1 MRELTKFAIGGGWGA
16 EESDEDTQK
25 VMVIRGADFPAAA
38 LQDLSSIPTRFEK
51 SSKVSNRALSPG
63 DIVLEISGGT
73 KDRPTGRTV
82 FVTQKMVD
90 DAASPLIPA
99 SFCRRL
105 VIDSDKADPRFVYY
119 WLQNMY
125 ATGQTWNYQ
134 NRSTGIAN
142 FQFEQFLDR
151 EKVYLPDRQMQLT
164 IGMLLGAL
172 DDKISTNIRIINATD
187 GLVDVLYSR
196 VPKMPTEQSFAKVV
210 QVFGGSTPSTKNDA
224 FWNGDINW
232 ATPTDITA
240 LDGPWIGDTSRK
252 ITEAG
257 LSSMSSS
264 LHPENSI
271 LLTSRATIGAIA
283 LASEPIATNQG
294 FIVVE
299 APDELT
305 PWLFAQMKARKR
317 EFEAWANGATFMELS
332 RGNFKKLPFIGCS
345 DDDLQAFNDAA
356 WPLLKRAQAAQKENQ
371 VLARTRDELLPLL
384 MSGRITVGEAEDA
397 ADEAASES

>member
-1 MRELTKFAIGGGWGA
+1 MQTIQIADGCSQVTSGATPSRRKPEYFIGDIPWLKTKELNDALIGATEEHISESALAETSCKLISAGA
-16 EESDEDTQK
+16 VVIAMYGATVGKLGILGTPMTTNQACCAMVADEVSLHSQYLFYWLLQNRQS
-25 VMVIRGADFPAAA
+25 IINLSNGAAQQNLSVRTIKNIA
-38 LQDLSSIPTRFEK
+38 LKIPTLEK
-51 SSKVSNRALSPG
+51 QIHTANALKS
-63 DIVLEISGGT
+63 
-73 KDRPTGRTV
+73 
-82 FVTQKMVD
+82 
-90 DAASPLIPA
+90 
-99 SFCRRL
+99 
-105 VIDSDKADPRFVYY
+105 
-119 WLQNMY
+119 
-125 ATGQTWNYQ
+125 
-134 NRSTGIAN
+134 
-142 FQFEQFLDR
+142 
-151 EKVYLPDRQMQLT
+151 
-164 IGMLLGAL
+164 L
-172 DDKISTNIRIINATD
+172 DDKISTNVRIINAID
-187 GLVDVLYSR
+187 SLVDVLYSR
-196 VPKMPTEQSFAKVV
+196 VSKKPTEQSFAEVV

-224 FWNGDINW
+224 FWDGDINW

-257 LSSMSSS
+257 LASMSSS

-283 LASEPIATNQG
+283 LASGPIATNQG

-345 DDDLQAFNDAA
+345 DDDLQAFNEAA
-356 WPLLKRAQAAQKENQ
+356 WPLLKRAQAAQKENE

>member
-1 MRELTKFAIGGGWGA
+1 MKTAKLANIADIQTGPFGSQLHKEDYVDAGTPIVTVEHLGRRKLSNKNVPFVS
-16 EESDEDTQK
+16 ESDAH
-25 VMVIRGADFPAAA
+25 R
-38 LQDLSSIPTRFEK
+38 LSKYSLEQ
-51 SSKVSNRALSPG
+51 G
-63 DIVLEISGGT
+63 DIVFSRVGSVDRCSQVSENEAGWLFSGRCLRV
-73 KDRPTGRTV
+73 RPNDSMIDPDYLYYFLTLPK
-82 FVTQKMVD
+82 TQEFIRAIAVGATMPSINTSLLGEVD
-90 DAASPLIPA
+90 IDLPPL
-99 SFCRRL
+99 SEQ
-105 VIDSDKADPRFVYY
+105 V
-119 WLQNMY
+119 
-125 ATGQTWNYQ
+125 
-134 NRSTGIAN
+134 GIA
-142 FQFEQFLDR
+142 
-151 EKVYLPDRQMQLT
+151 K
-164 IGMLLGAL
+164 GLGAL
-172 DDKISTNIRIINATD
+172 DDKISTNVRIINATD
-187 GLVDVLYSR
+187 SLVDVLYSR
-196 VPKMPTEQSFAKVV
+196 VSKMPTEQSFAEVA

-224 FWNGDINW
+224 FWDGDINW

-240 LDGPWIGDTSRK
+240 LGGPWIGDTSRK

-257 LSSMSSS
+257 LASMSSS

-283 LASEPIATNQG
+283 LASGPIATNQG

-356 WPLLKRAQAAQKENQ
+356 WPLLKRAQAAQKETE

-384 MSGRITVGEAEDA
+384 MSGRITVGEAENA

>member
-1 MRELTKFAIGGGWGA
+1 MQTIQIADGCSQITSGATPSRKKPEYFIGDIPWLKTKELNDALIGATEEHISESALAETSCKLIPSGA
-16 EESDEDTQK
+16 VVIAMYGATVGKLGILGTPMTTNQACCAMVADEVSLHSQYLFYWLLQNRQS
-25 VMVIRGADFPAAA
+25 IINLSNGAAQQNLSVRTIKNIA
-38 LQDLSSIPTRFEK
+38 LKIPTLEK
-51 SSKVSNRALSPG
+51 QIHTANALKS
-63 DIVLEISGGT
+63 
-73 KDRPTGRTV
+73 
-82 FVTQKMVD
+82 
-90 DAASPLIPA
+90 
-99 SFCRRL
+99 
-105 VIDSDKADPRFVYY
+105 
-119 WLQNMY
+119 
-125 ATGQTWNYQ
+125 
-134 NRSTGIAN
+134 
-142 FQFEQFLDR
+142 
-151 EKVYLPDRQMQLT
+151 
-164 IGMLLGAL
+164 L
-172 DDKISTNIRIINATD
+172 DDKISTNVRIINAID
-187 GLVDVLYSR
+187 SLVDVLYSR
-196 VPKMPTEQSFAKVV
+196 VSKKPTEQSFAEVV

-224 FWNGDINW
+224 FWDGDINW

-257 LSSMSSS
+257 LASMSSS

-283 LASEPIATNQG
+283 LASGPIATNQG

-345 DDDLQAFNDAA
+345 DDDLQAFNEAA
-356 WPLLKRAQAAQKENQ
+356 WPLLKRAQAAQKENE